1 MANSLYKVGFHG
13 SMVVIFN
20 ILGWISVLMNVITK
34 IPCRPTSLKELAI
47 SLKFDP
53 VFNVDCLSQ
62 RDFPGI
68 RSLIVLFRRRKLYCV
83 SGLYLEIGNDGR
95 VRGTRNYH
103 SPQGK
108 ASMLPSVVLFNFTCY
123 LSRTKE
129 WSLERTLETRDWLP
143 TRRHYQIIAPGY

>member
-108 ASMLPSVVLFNFTCY
+108 ASMLPSVLLFCLILLVTCRG
-123 LSRTKE
+123 LRN
-129 WSLERTLETRDWLP
+129 
-143 TRRHYQIIAPGY
+143 APWRGHWKREIDCQLGDTIR